1 MGNYVNP
8 PDRTKEQWLQE
19 NALQVVAVDFKYTE
33 NKGVIGLCLVDNGW
47 MTACAV
53 CDSESEHE
61 MWRNLNDGRPKRLF
75 LAPIEKVSEVMG
87 DWWVNEYAATYTKRE

>member
-1 MGNYVNP
+1 
-8 PDRTKEQWLQE
+8 
-19 NALQVVAVDFKYTE
+19 
-33 NKGVIGLCLVDNGW
+33 